1 MKGLGLVLALIKK
14 MKTGDDD
21 ISITETETA
30 PLRVK
35 IVLLS
40 GELFC
45 TGAHQASLPMSIFR
59 HAVTSCESGGDDG
72 SKLAEIGT
80 LAP

>member
-14 MKTGDDD
+14 MKTGDD

-35 IVLLS
+35 VV
-40 GELFC
+40 
-45 TGAHQASLPMSIFR
+45 GAEQSYFVPALTNQVFQ
-59 HAVTSCESGGDDG
+59 
-72 SKLAEIGT
+72 
-80 LAP
+80 